1 MRYLKRD
8 DRGNIYIDQDG
19 KPEVLP
25 AGEGEIKLGSVD
37 PKCNMAWNN
46 SLSWKNIN
54 LSFLITAR
62 LGGIVYSPTQ
72 AVLDQYGVSEASA
85 LARDH
90 GGVIVNGGTFVDPE
104 KWYSVVSTAR
114 GVPELYTYS
123 ATNVRLQELSLGYT
137 FPKKMLWGIAEASVS
152 LVGRNLWMIYNKAPF
167 DPETVA
173 TTDNYYRGIDLF
185 MMPST
190 RNFGFNVRLKF

>member
-137 FPKKMLWGIAEASVS
+137 FPKKMLWGIA
-152 LVGRNLWMIYNKAPF
+152 
-167 DPETVA
+167 
-173 TTDNYYRGIDLF
+173 
-185 MMPST
+185 
-190 RNFGFNVRLKF
+190 